1 MAPSAF
7 ILEKI
12 SEKEYSYTFSP
23 YRRVKTGVLNL
34 LIYNNQLTDSH
45 WQFIQETQ
53 STQ

>member
-1 MAPSAF
+1 MALSAF

-12 SEKEYSYTFSP
+12 SEKEHSYTFSP
-23 YRRVKTGVLNL
+23 YQRIKIDVLNL